1 MEAVS
6 EEDEIKLT
14 EEELEAIRQKE
25 EEERRKREEEERQRE
40 EEERR
45 KREEEERKR
54 LHLELLNKDVEDTV
68 AEFNQVYDRTISILC
83 TDLNSMKLD
92 IDSDSS

>member
-40 EEERR
+40 EERKNGGGLFTGIVQTQHSRR
-45 KREEEERKR
+45 
-54 LHLELLNKDVEDTV
+54 H
-68 AEFNQVYDRTISILC
+68 F
-83 TDLNSMKLD
+83 
-92 IDSDSS
+92 DSGGNADAAIITEGTEKGSGV